1 MCYVMKL
8 HLEAVNRKLDRE
20 EEAEG
25 VKERGFRYLT

>member
-8 HLEAVNRKLDRE
+8 HLEAVNRKLDS